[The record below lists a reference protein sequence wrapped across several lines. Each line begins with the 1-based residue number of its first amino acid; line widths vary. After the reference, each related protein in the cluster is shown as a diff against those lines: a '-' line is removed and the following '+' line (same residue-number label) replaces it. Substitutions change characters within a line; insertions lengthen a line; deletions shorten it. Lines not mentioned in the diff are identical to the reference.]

1 MEAGRWT
8 RGRTLHA
15 VYPRSMLLFL
25 EVLGVLAGAVL
36 LAALAGRGV
45 SRRSFALGAALVPA
59 ALACV
64 LLGASLWPT
73 TRNIL
78 AQRTRD
84 AALAPAA
91 AQLAPGH
98 SADVD
103 VEFVEWA
110 RERIPPGATIHVLP
124 GDEKGFQ
131 WVTYRLLPSL
141 AVDRPEEAEWLVFY
155 DHEPDEGDYPL
166 EDFEDPEEFEEG
178 FGVAK
183 RAE

>member
-1 MEAGRWT
+1 
-8 RGRTLHA
+8 
-15 VYPRSMLLFL
+15 MLLFL

-36 LAALAGRGV
+36 LAALAGQGV

-78 AQRTRD
+78 AERARN
-84 AALAPAA
+84 AATPPAE
-91 AQLAPGH
+91 AQLAPGR

-110 RERIPPGATIHVLP
+110 RERIPPGETIHVLP
-124 GDEKGFQ
+124 GDEEGFQ
-131 WVTYRLLPSL
+131 WITYRLLPSL

-155 DHEPDEGDYPL
+155 DREPDDEDYPS
-166 EDFEDPEEFEEG
+166 EDFDDPERFEEG
-178 FGVAK
+178 FAVAE
-183 RAE
+183 RDQ